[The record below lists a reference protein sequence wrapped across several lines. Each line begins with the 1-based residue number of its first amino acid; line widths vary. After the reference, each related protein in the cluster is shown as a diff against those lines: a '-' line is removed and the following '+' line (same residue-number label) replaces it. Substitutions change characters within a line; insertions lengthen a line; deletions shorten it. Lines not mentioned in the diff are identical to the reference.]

1 MFLRCSEAMSV
12 GPARQRTDLPLD
24 SSSETSRS
32 LSFADMERY
41 RAVTDMRFDW
51 RSERVSWEDMVFW
64 RETG

>member
-1 MFLRCSEAMSV
+1 
-12 GPARQRTDLPLD
+12 
-24 SSSETSRS
+24 
-32 LSFADMERY
+32 MERY